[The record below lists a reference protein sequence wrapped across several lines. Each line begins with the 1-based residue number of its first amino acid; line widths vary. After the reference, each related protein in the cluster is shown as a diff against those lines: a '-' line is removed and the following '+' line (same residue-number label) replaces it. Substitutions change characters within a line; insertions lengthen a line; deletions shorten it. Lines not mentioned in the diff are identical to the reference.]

1 MSRVIKFRV
10 WSKNWGS
17 MIYTDPLV
25 GHSWGV
31 TTDIFG
37 MKENHAFAG
46 ANARA
51 NKGFFEEFA
60 HYDPSYFLL
69 EQFTGLTDKNGKDI
83 YEGDI
88 VEWEHTRDD
97 ILPKRGPV
105 VWGEYSD
112 GEYAENLDCWMVG
125 HDPLSCHIKYA
136 GYGATGWVAR
146 DSVRVIGN
154 IHENPELLSH
164 ETQGT

>member
-1 MSRVIKFRV
+1 MSRAIKFRV

-69 EQFTGLTDKNGKDI
+69 EQFVGLQDKSGKDI

-88 VEWEHTRDD
+88 VRVQGWAM
-97 ILPKRGPV
+97 LCV
-105 VWGEYSD
+105 VTYHFGGFACSYSWIVKD
-112 GEYAENLDCWMVG
+112 KDKEERVETANISMAYFSGAYLG
-125 HDPLSCHIKYA
+125 HIE
-136 GYGATGWVAR
+136 V
-146 DSVRVIGN
+146 VGN
-154 IHENPELLSH
+154 IHENPEMMK
-164 ETQGT
+164 